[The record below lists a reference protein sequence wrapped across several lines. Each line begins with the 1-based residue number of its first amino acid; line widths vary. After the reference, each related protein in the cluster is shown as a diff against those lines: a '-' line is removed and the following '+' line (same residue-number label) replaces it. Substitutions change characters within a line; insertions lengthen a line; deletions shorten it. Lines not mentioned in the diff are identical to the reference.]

1 MKLLQEFIQNN
12 KQWAKLARIFP
23 GRTQHQIKNRFFAL
37 LTKELALSREK
48 LKDLTQKNCL
58 SGVCKL
64 AIEALDARKEGA
76 FYENAKNPKESLFLE
91 TTTEENSS
99 FDEVKENSNSFEME
113 FNFEEFINFE
123 REEKLFTDFP

>member
-1 MKLLQEFIQNN
+1 MKLLQEFIKNN
-12 KQWAKLARIFP
+12 KKWAKLARIFP

-37 LTKELALSREK
+37 LAKELTLSREK

-58 SGVCKL
+58 SDVCKW
-64 AIEALDARKEGA
+64 AIESLKAKKDGFLC
-76 FYENAKNPKESLFLE
+76 ENAKNPKESLFLE

-123 REEKLFTDFP
+123 REEKAFTDYS